1 MARITIV
8 GAGITGMAIASLLS
22 RNHEV
27 TIIAKN
33 LPGDEL
39 SQDWASPWAGAVFLG
54 LDGSNPREQKMQL
67 DSFAVLWSLAV
78 SNPES
83 SIRRIEM
90 NDFHDD
96 KTIDE
101 IWYKGKMPDFQVMK
115 PSELPKGVKLGMSY
129 RTVVLTPKI
138 FLPWLRQRLEDSGV
152 VFKRMNL
159 SSLSDAKSQGQD
171 ILINATGYG
180 SKFLGDIRDQDV
192 QLVRGQTVHVK
203 SNYDKIYMRHGKD
216 YTYAISRLD
225 GTCILGGIK
234 QYGNTD
240 PEVDMDLQHD
250 IIRRV
255 HQDLPDV
262 FPAEVSDYEVVGHN
276 VGIRPAR
283 ATGLRVEKEIMA
295 GEKVVHAYGVAGGG
309 YVFSFG
315 VARAARDLVDEYV
328 YQSPL
333 AKL

>member
-1 MARITIV
+1 
-8 GAGITGMAIASLLS
+8 
-22 RNHEV
+22 
-27 TIIAKN
+27 
-33 LPGDEL
+33 
-39 SQDWASPWAGAVFLG
+39 
-54 LDGSNPREQKMQL
+54 MQL
-67 DSFAVLWSLAV
+67 DSFAVLWQLAV

-96 KTIDE
+96 KTIDQ
-101 IWYKGKMPDFQVMK
+101 IWYRDALPEFRVMK
-115 PSELPKGVKLGMSY
+115 PEELPKGTKLGMSY
-129 RTVVLTPKI
+129 KTVVLTPKI
-138 FLPWLRQRLEDSGV
+138 FLPWLRRRLEESGV
-152 VFKRMNL
+152 IFKRMNL
-159 SSLSDAKSQGQD
+159 SSLSEAKSQGQD
-171 ILINATGYG
+171 VLVNATGYG
-180 SKFLGDIRDQDV
+180 SKFLEDIQDQDV
-192 QLVRGQTVHVK
+192 QLVRGQTLHVK

-234 QYGNTD
+234 QYGQTEK
-240 PEVDMDLQHD
+240 EVDMDIQQD

-255 HQDLPDV
+255 HTDLPDV
-262 FPAEVSDYEVVGHN
+262 FPAALKDYDVIGHN

-283 ATGLRVEKEIMA
+283 ATGLRVGKEVMA